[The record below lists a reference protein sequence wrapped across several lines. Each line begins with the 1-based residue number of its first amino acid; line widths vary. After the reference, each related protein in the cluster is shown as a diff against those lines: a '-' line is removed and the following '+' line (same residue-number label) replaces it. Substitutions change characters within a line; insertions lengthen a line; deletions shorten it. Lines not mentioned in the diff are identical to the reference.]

1 MPPRP
6 WRPAGGCSPV
16 VMHEIGGRH
25 DCDRA
30 DVAGSAR
37 ALRVPPGSADGVDQA
52 AYAAFGEVGVAGG
65 AGRDGRDRDRGGVLR
80 LCRGAACGRRLAAE
94 PPGRVSGTM
103 SLWTPSAW

>member
-1 MPPRP
+1 
-6 WRPAGGCSPV
+6 
-16 VMHEIGGRH
+16 MHEIEGRH

-65 AGRDGRDRDRGGVLR
+65 GMAGIGIAAGFNTRNVVGGWLLSRRD
-80 LCRGAACGRRLAAE
+80 A
-94 PPGRVSGTM
+94 
-103 SLWTPSAW
+103 